1 MINKIQELS
10 FEFMIL
16 KESFLPKRIS
26 SKRINANMKKTVYA
40 LVFFFH
46 KLNI

>member
-10 FEFMIL
+10 FEFMIKREFFYP
-16 KESFLPKRIS
+16 KEYHQNESMLI
-26 SKRINANMKKTVYA
+26 MKKTVYA
-40 LVFFFH
+40 LFFFH

>member
-16 KESFLPKRIS
+16 KKVFYPKEYHQNESML
-26 SKRINANMKKTVYA
+26 MKKMVYA
-40 LVFFFH
+40 LGFFFH